1 MMNLL
6 NSIVF
11 FASISSMVVM
21 YFIIGDDRSDIEFHN
36 GKAYLTE
43 EKRELTELQPFTF
56 ENYLNGDWAKTFD
69 LFVND
74 NFPHRETFMQ
84 WSVELRKLRGIEVEN
99 QEKIV
104 YIKPKKGEQPKF
116 DDQGNPI
123 EYLDEYDESYSNG
136 LLILNGRVYP
146 RSGGSP
152 KLAANFARMVSEYAA
167 QLSGEVRVLTAV
179 PPLSSAFIPAAEYS
193 QYNGQN
199 KRSLEAIRNNLTNG
213 AIFCDVFTEL
223 NNHAGEQL
231 YFGTDHH
238 WKPIGAYYAYVA
250 FCKGAG
256 FTPVPLEQMEKRT
269 KTNFLGTMYQMTQ
282 DPSVKENPD
291 VMDYYIPKVQTTAIR
306 YGEFGFK
313 GSAAKVFEHGCSG
326 GATYSTFL
334 GGDRPLMK
342 ITTNVKNGRKA
353 VVIKNSMGNAFS
365 VFLISHYEE
374 LWVVDLRY
382 SKQNLIEIIRTNK
395 INDLIF
401 APGMNHVMNP
411 NTVNMMRR
419 LGTQSGVYIPPKP
432 KPVVDSTTVI
442 TDSIP

>member
-1 MMNLL
+1 MINLI

-11 FASISSMVVM
+11 FASISSMIVM
-21 YFIIGDDRSDIEFHN
+21 YFIIGDNRSDIEFHN

-43 EKRELTELQPFTF
+43 EKRELTSIPEFTIK
-56 ENYLNGDWAKTFD
+56 NYLNGEWAKTFD

-74 NFPHRETFMQ
+74 NFPHRESFMN
-84 WSVELRKLRGIEVEN
+84 WSVELRKLRGIEIEN

-104 YIKPKKGEQPKF
+104 YIKPKKGDQPKF
-116 DDQGNPI
+116 DDLGNPI
-123 EYLDEYDESYSNG
+123 EYLDENDESYSNG

-152 KLAANFARMVSEYAA
+152 KFASYFARMVSDYAA
-167 QLSGEVRVLTAV
+167 QLAGEVRVLTAV
-179 PPLSSAFIPAAEYS
+179 PPLSSAFIPDDEYAH
-193 QYNGQN
+193 YNVQN
-199 KRSLEAIRNNLTNG
+199 RLSLEAIRNNLTNG

-223 NNHAGEQL
+223 NYHSDEQL

-291 VMDYYIPKVQTTAIR
+291 VMDYFIPKVTTSAIR
-306 YGEFGFK
+306 YGEVGFN
-313 GSAAKVFEHGCSG
+313 GSKAKVFEHACSG
-326 GATYSTFL
+326 GTTYSTFL

-342 ITTNVKNGRKA
+342 INTNVKNGRKA

-374 LWVVDLRY
+374 LWIVDFRY
-382 SKQNLIEIIRTNK
+382 SKHNLIEIIRNNN

-401 APGMNHVMNP
+401 ATGMNHVINP
-411 NTVNMMRR
+411 NRVDLMRK
-419 LGTQSGVYIPPKP
+419 LGTQSGDYIPPKP
-432 KPVVDSTTVI
+432 IQIVDSTTVI
-442 TDSIP
+442 TDTIP

>member
-1 MMNLL
+1 MTHLI

-11 FASISSMVVM
+11 FVSISSAVVFF
-21 YFIIGDDRSDIEFHN
+21 FIFGDDRSDLEYHN
-36 GKAYLTE
+36 GKAYISE
-43 EKRELTELQPFTF
+43 EKRELTEVPPFTF
-56 ENYLNGDWAKTFD
+56 ENYLNGEWAKKFD

-74 NFPHRETFMQ
+74 NFPFRKSLID
-84 WSVELRKLRGIEVEN
+84 WSVELRKLRGIEMEN
-99 QEKIV
+99 QEKVV
-104 YIKPKKGEQPKF
+104 YIKPKQGEQPKF
-116 DDQGNPI
+116 DEKGNPI

-152 KLAANFARMVSEYAA
+152 KLAAGFARMVSDYAE

-179 PPLSSAFIPAAEYS
+179 PPLSSAFIPAEEYS
-193 QYNGQN
+193 YYNSQN
-199 KRSLEAIRNNLTNG
+199 KRSLEAIKSNLSNG

-223 NNHAGEQL
+223 NSHAGEQL

-256 FTPVPLEQMEKRT
+256 FTPVALDQMEKRT
-269 KTNFLGTMYQMTQ
+269 KTNFLGTMYQLTQ

-291 VMDYYIPKVQTTAIR
+291 VMDYFIPKVQTTAIR
-306 YGEFGFK
+306 FGEYGFK
-313 GSAAKVFEHGCSG
+313 GSPAKVFEHGCSG

-374 LWVVDLRY
+374 LWIVDLRY
-382 SKQNLIEIIRTNK
+382 SKQNLIEIIRTNH

-432 KPVVDSTTVI
+432 NPEVDSTNQV
-442 TDSIP
+442 TDTIP

>member
-6 NSIVF
+6 NSLVF
-11 FASISSMVVM
+11 FATISSMIVL
-21 YFIIGDDRSDIEFHN
+21 YFILGHKRSDIEFHN
-36 GKAYLTE
+36 GKAYLSE
-43 EKRELTELQPFTF
+43 EKRELTVLQPISA

-69 LFVND
+69 SFVND
-74 NFPHRETFMQ
+74 NFPFRESLMD
-84 WSVELRKLRGIEVEN
+84 WSVELRKLRGIKVEN
-99 QEKIV
+99 QEKII
-104 YIKPKKGEQPKF
+104 YLKPRNENQPKF

-146 RSGGSP
+146 RSGGST
-152 KLAANFARMVSEYAA
+152 KMAANFARMVSEYAA
-167 QLSGEVRVLTAV
+167 QLEGEVRVLTAV
-179 PPLSSAFIPAAEYS
+179 PPLSSAFIPAEDYRH
-193 QYNGQN
+193 YNGQN
-199 KRSLEAIRNNLTNG
+199 MRTLEAIRNNLTNG
-213 AIFCDVFTEL
+213 VIFCDVFTEL

-238 WKPIGAYYAYVA
+238 WKPLGAYYAYVA

-282 DPSVKENPD
+282 DPSVKEHPD
-291 VMDYYIPKVQTTAIR
+291 EMDYYIPKIQTNAVR
-306 YGEFGFK
+306 YGKFGFQ
-313 GSAAKVFEHGCSG
+313 GSSAKVFEHGCSG
-326 GATYSTFL
+326 GITYSTFL

-365 VFLISHYEE
+365 VYLISHYEE
-374 LWVVDLRY
+374 LWIVDFRY
-382 SKQNLIEIIRTNK
+382 SKHNLLEIIRTNS

-419 LGTQSGVYIPPKP
+419 LGTQSGIYIPPKQNP
-432 KPVVDSTTVI
+432 AIDSTIVI
-442 TDSIP
+442 PDTIP